1 MSQRLDH
8 RNPLVLDVHELDRRA
23 GTMKRVHKEVPAP
36 VDLGIQMIGV
46 PEGSDIDLD
55 LRLEAVVEGVLVSGT
70 AAVELQGQCTRCLEP
85 ITYND
90 TFELQELYYYPGR
103 DAEEEA
109 LFVVDDLIDLDPA
122 LRDAIVLELPF
133 APLCRQD
140 CLGLCPECGAQLN
153 ADPDHSHG
161 DQVDPRWAD
170 LTALQVSDGDNTSK

>member
-70 AAVELQGQCTRCLEP
+70 AVVELQGQCTRCLEP

-161 DQVDPRWAD
+161 DPVDPRWAD
-170 LTALQVSDGDNTSK
+170 LTALQVADGDNTSK